1 MSGKISVL
9 EALPFQGALQAQP
22 LDLAFIV
29 LLGLL
34 ALRGFLKGFTGE
46 LFSIA
51 SIAMAFIASVFFFK
65 NGAAFLRSRYF
76 QMDYIPE
83 LLSFLGIFL
92 IVFIAGKIIEH
103 VVKDIIKRMG
113 LRVLDRVLGIFLGA
127 AEAAALFILVLFL
140 LVIQPLFDP
149 LPLLGQSLFVRIL
162 LPLMEG
168 FRV

>member
-1 MSGKISVL
+1 ML
-9 EALPFQGALQAQP
+9 EASPFQGALQMQP

-51 SIAMAFIASVFFFK
+51 SMAMAFIASVFFFK
-65 NGAAFLRSRYF
+65 TGAAFLRSRYF
-76 QMDYIPE
+76 QMVYIPE

-103 VVKDIIKRMG
+103 IVKDLIKRMG
-113 LRVLDRVLGIFLGA
+113 LHVLDRVLGIILGT
-127 AEAAALFILVLFL
+127 AETAALFILALFL
-140 LVIQPLFDP
+140 LTIQPFFDP
-149 LPLLGQSLFVRIL
+149 LPLLKQSLFVKIL